1 MTIRYP
7 QSVTLQTATNPGCPE
22 YVRCKQICLASTRQM
37 VPGRRQQM
45 RYCATDDYDNC
56 PLYLCKALRSSRSHG
71 FDRDTLID
79 SGK

>member
-22 YVRCKQICLASTRQM
+22 YDPLQADLSGFNPADGSRPS
-37 VPGRRQQM
+37 QQM